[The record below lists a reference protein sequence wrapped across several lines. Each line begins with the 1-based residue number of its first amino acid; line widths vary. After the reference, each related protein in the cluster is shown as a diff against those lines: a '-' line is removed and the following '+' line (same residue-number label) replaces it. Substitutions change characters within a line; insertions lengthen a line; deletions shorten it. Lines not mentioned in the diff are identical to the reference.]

1 MFDVPCK
8 QRELGPGF
16 RAVYKCRFKGW
27 LIGSNLTRNFIEW
40 KIQNEFNVFTI
51 FAPAFDEDLVPTCYK
66 CCWKTRFQQK
76 EMLNIKSLRSRIAF
90 SVFLTYYWNFPMI
103 KLWHSPTQFGIFVYW
118 LSREDRNLKIRPVSP
133 ACLPA
138 PILFRWRKLAEK
150 IFQFQKLKLYRKEI
164 SFLETRHQR

>member
-133 ACLPA
+133 PCL
-138 PILFRWRKLAEK
+138 RQYYSGGGNWRRRY
-150 IFQFQKLKLYRKEI
+150 FSSRNWNYTGRKFP
-164 SFLETRHQR
+164 S